1 MSTTTQIAW
10 ILLLLCP
17 LLDAV
22 YNKTGLLIMPF
33 SHTHRGYIG
42 KGKVC
47 PPKTVAVGFR
57 MKIQMPEDVDQFV
70 EAEAELISAE
80 ERKDFSA
87 LNAVRLL
94 CSDDSEAISAE
105 GLRGK
110 WTELMRC
117 QGKRDYIHGVRLK
130 SEPWKG
136 WAVDD
141 VGATNFEA
149 ECKSGAKLSHAGLSR
164 HGRGEWGPI
173 ARCPPEAPAVCGIKT
188 RIDGLIDNSRGR
200 GRGRSKILKSMML
213 VHQVQD
219 AAGDSAGLTQLQLK
233 CCQI

>member
-1 MSTTTQIAW
+1 M
-10 ILLLLCP
+10 
-17 LLDAV
+17 
-22 YNKTGLLIMPF
+22 
-33 SHTHRGYIG
+33 
-42 KGKVC
+42 
-47 PPKTVAVGFR
+47 
-57 MKIQMPEDVDQFV
+57 
-70 EAEAELISAE
+70 ISAE

-136 WAVDD
+136 WGKTLLHTGYGQTMMILILFLAVDD

>member
-1 MSTTTQIAW
+1 M
-10 ILLLLCP
+10 
-17 LLDAV
+17 
-22 YNKTGLLIMPF
+22 
-33 SHTHRGYIG
+33 
-42 KGKVC
+42 
-47 PPKTVAVGFR
+47 
-57 MKIQMPEDVDQFV
+57 
-70 EAEAELISAE
+70 ISAE

-136 WAVDD
+136 WGKTLLHWRWQPIMFLIMFLAVDD

-149 ECKSGAKLSHAGLSR
+149 ECKSGAKLSLWQ
-164 HGRGEWGPI
+164 EN
-173 ARCPPEAPAVCGIKT
+173 T
-188 RIDGLIDNSRGR
+188 L
-200 GRGRSKILKSMML
+200 
-213 VHQVQD
+213 
-219 AAGDSAGLTQLQLK
+219 
-233 CCQI
+233 